1 MSVELE
7 HEGIA
12 ESADFAVGLALGVKV
27 GPALSTTHVQA
38 GERVLEGLFE
48 TQELED
54 GKVDRGVES
63 ETALVGTEGRVVLET
78 DG

>member
-27 GPALSTTHVQA
+27 GPALASTHRQTR
-38 GERVLEGLFE
+38 ERVLERLLE
-48 TQELED
+48 AEELED
-54 GKVDRGVES
+54 RQAVVTRYVS
-63 ETALVGTEGRVVLET
+63 VGTQK
-78 DG
+78 